1 MSEKRNM
8 NGLEKDDILQKEY
21 LRENPYTL
29 PDNYFASV
37 EDAVHKRIH
46 KEETGSN
53 PVLAF
58 FKTSIALACLFGIVF
73 GFGYGAMYLT
83 GTIDQ
88 EEETVTYASLEGD
101 SSIDELITKIMGNSP
116 IIETAEEIEAYP
128 NMPDTLSI
136 DKEQIEQYLIDSN
149 ISISTLASLE

>member
-8 NGLEKDDILQKEY
+8 NGLEKDDILHKEY

-37 EDAVHKRIH
+37 EDAVHRRIH
-46 KEETGSN
+46 KEERGFN
-53 PVLAF
+53 PLLAF
-58 FKTSIALACLFGIVF
+58 FKTSIALASLFGIIF

-83 GTIDQ
+83 GTLGQ
-88 EEETVTYASLEGD
+88 EEETATYASVEGD
-101 SSIDELITKIMGNSP
+101 SSIEELMTKIMGNSP